1 MADPKSLQAL
11 NIDGLKLEVQ
21 KCWEQLGISKL
32 YMLSLLGRD
41 EFTPV
46 LAKEPVSNTFYYTDP
61 ASGNNAL
68 FHAGQFVVWPD
79 KDSPFD
85 GCGFGIV
92 IKVDMRSDNS
102 PSCVWWLYL
111 EKKLREAAQSGGDV
125 ASLRT
130 ELERQIADVGKRV
143 DGCVTITGEQTV
155 TGAKTF
161 SNYLRTRSGLML
173 MHPETTSG
181 VYMTGDVAGGIAF
194 NAHRDWAFTAGLAS
208 LSAVGRFSA
217 KQLKSEAAQG
227 VAPVDVGSTTL
238 CGNLN
243 ADMVDGLHASS
254 FARADASPAADL
266 NTVNGCGIM
275 SNDANGNA
283 TEAHHYP
290 ISEAGVLI
298 YGNAAYK
305 SACQIYGTYISNRW
319 FARGGGGADGKTV
332 WREFAFTDSTVASAK
347 SATTATTASSADVA
361 KKLETPRNIW
371 GKPFNGG
378 GDVDGHMRGVAD
390 INTPEVP
397 ARVVYLGAEHNGNAW
412 GVGKGVVNIA
422 VTDNTNETPLLL
434 AYRKGTTDM
443 AEGNRLFSMELRNTG
458 DWLDFRYGGYQKF
471 SFNSDGTFNAVG
483 DVTCLSD
490 MRFKDVVDNIVLAVE
505 DVAGAPMFVYRSKG
519 TEDARLHAGSS
530 AQYWE
535 GVLPWLVPE
544 REGRK
549 SLSYDKAGLLSAISV
564 ARAHVR
570 DVAVLRAENSE
581 LKAEVTELRGMVERL
596 MGMMN
601 VKESDER

>member
-143 DGCVTITGEQTV
+143 DGCVTIAGEQTV

-161 SNYLRTRSGLML
+161 SNYMRTRSGVML
-173 MHPETTSG
+173 MHPEATSG
-181 VYMTGDVAGGIAF
+181 VYFTADAAGGIAF
-194 NAHRDWAFTAGLAS
+194 NAHRDWAFTAGLAT
-208 LSAVGRFSA
+208 LSATGRFAA

-227 VAPVDVGSTTL
+227 VAPVDVSSTTL
-238 CGNLN
+238 CGKLN

-254 FARADASPAADL
+254 FARADASPSVDL
-266 NTVNGCGIM
+266 DKVNGRGIM
-275 SNDANGNA
+275 TNDANGNA

-290 ISEAGVLI
+290 VSEAGVLL
-298 YGNAAYK
+298 YGDAAYG
-305 SACQIYGTYISNRW
+305 SACQIYGTYLSNRW

-332 WREFAFTDSTVASAK
+332 WREFAFTDSTVASARTAVTAT
-347 SATTATTASSADVA
+347 SATTATKATTAASANVA
-361 KKLETPRNIW
+361 KKLETSRNIW
-371 GKPFNGG
+371 GKPFNGV
-378 GDVDGHMRGVAD
+378 GDVDGNMRGVAD
-390 INTPEVP
+390 INTPEAP

-412 GVGKGVVNIA
+412 GTGKGVVNIA
-422 VTDNTNETPLLL
+422 ITDNTAETPLVL

-443 AEGNRLFSMELRNTG
+443 AETNRLFSMELRNTG
-458 DWLDFRYGGYQKF
+458 DWLDFRFDGYQKF
-471 SFNSDGTFNAVG
+471 CFNADGTFNAEG
-483 DVTCLSD
+483 DVTGLSD
-490 MRFKDVVDNIVLAVE
+490 MRFKDVVADLELSIE
-505 DVAGAPMFVYRSKG
+505 DVAGAPVFVYTLKG
-519 TEDARLHAGSS
+519 DDRAQEMVGTS

-535 GVLPWLVPE
+535 DCLHWVVKEKEGV
-544 REGRK
+544 K
-549 SLSYDKAGLLSAISV
+549 SLAYSKLGAVSSIVAAREIVWLKTENEALKLRLEAIE
-564 ARAHVR
+564 RM
-570 DVAVLRAENSE
+570 
-581 LKAEVTELRGMVERL
+581 LKL
-596 MGMMN
+596 
-601 VKESDER
+601 K